1 MKEQCAN
8 IRSNLIVSN
17 WSSHHQDCL
26 CVFSHFI
33 INHDHFPR
41 HRVLIKNRSYFAV
54 MFAGFSTFMVPNDN
68 DDVIIISD
76 DDDGGRLTLFILT
89 LQVLVD
95 ICFYAYACTYNGE
108 NRPPGR

>member
-26 CVFSHFI
+26 CVFGNFI

-41 HRVLIKNRSYFAV
+41 RRVLIKNRLYFTV
-54 MFAGFSTFMVPNDN
+54 MFAAFSLFLPIPSNNEVAVPDDDDDDN
-68 DDVIIISD
+68 
-76 DDDGGRLTLFILT
+76 DDGGRLTLFYSR
-89 LQVLVD
+89 
-95 ICFYAYACTYNGE
+95 CKF
-108 NRPPGR
+108 